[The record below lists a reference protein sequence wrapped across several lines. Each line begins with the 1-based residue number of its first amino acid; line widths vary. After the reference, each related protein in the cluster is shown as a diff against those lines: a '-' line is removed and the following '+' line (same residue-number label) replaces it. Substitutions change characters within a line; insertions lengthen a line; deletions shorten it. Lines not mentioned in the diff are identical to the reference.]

1 MSAFQFPPQQVVKIM
16 SWTALVNAREQ
27 FNEFPVTYPF
37 GGPAPDYVA
46 IGGVSKAWGGRE
58 SLNSGPQ
65 PSGNQS
71 RVFIEVSPYDWVTP

>member
-37 GGPAPDYVA
+37 GGPAPDYLD
-46 IGGVSKAWGGRE
+46 IGAVSKAWGGRE
-58 SLNSGPQ
+58 SINAGAQ

-71 RVFIEVSPYDWVTP
+71 RVFIELAPYDWVTP